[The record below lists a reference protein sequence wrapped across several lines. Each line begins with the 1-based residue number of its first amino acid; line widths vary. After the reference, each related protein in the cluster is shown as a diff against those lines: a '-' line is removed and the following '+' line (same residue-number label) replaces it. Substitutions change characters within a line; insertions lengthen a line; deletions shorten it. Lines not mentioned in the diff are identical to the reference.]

1 MAGFM
6 QMVDHSLLVRRMG
19 IAATNTLTDDGSC
32 QLDMFTD
39 YDALDR
45 ERNLQK
51 ALLEVRKKYGPNA
64 ILRGS
69 NFLEGGTLRERNMQI
84 GGHKA

>member
-1 MAGFM
+1 
-6 QMVDHSLLVRRMG
+6 
-19 IAATNTLTDDGSC
+19 
-32 QLDMFTD
+32 MFTD
-39 YDALDR
+39 YEALDR
-45 ERNLQK
+45 ERSLQK